1 MHFHPGPFPL
11 SKHLS
16 LFQISFW
23 FGRAQPDIKQLML
36 RLQTCMRWAGPRQIR
51 HSTHRALSQQ
61 CPFAE
66 GSAVICSCFQAML
79 QLEKE
84 PIKSY
89 WVQKRSKEQICILPV
104 KRNTVI
110 GLNRIPGT
118 SMDKKNCQTNS
129 VGNSVRSSF
138 FRPLHLRHILL
149 LTLEF
154 RVVPSISRW
163 VPSFSR
169 RFPSIYF

>member
-1 MHFHPGPFPL
+1 
-11 SKHLS
+11 
-16 LFQISFW
+16 
-23 FGRAQPDIKQLML
+23 ML
-36 RLQTCMRWAGPRQIR
+36 RLQTCMRWGPRQIR

-61 CPFAE
+61 CPSAE
-66 GSAVICSCFQAML
+66 GSAVICCCFQAML

-118 SMDKKNCQTNS
+118 SMDKQFCPDKFCRKFRPFKFFPSTSLTTHPFADFGVPGSSVHFPLSSVLFPPISVHIFFWIFLHCLRNS
-129 VGNSVRSSF
+129 VY
-138 FRPLHLRHILL
+138 FRKTRWGDSINLL
-149 LTLEF
+149 
-154 RVVPSISRW
+154 
-163 VPSFSR
+163 
-169 RFPSIYF
+169 